1 MTQQTISFVA
11 GKSGGHIIP
20 CLTLAQKHLK
30 KQPETHVLFFSNNT
44 PLDKKILSENPVVTQ
59 HIPLPLIKFKIT
71 QVYRYPLVI
80 LQAMYSFLVSLY
92 YLWKNRPTKLISTGG
107 IVSIPVCL
115 SAFLLRIPIELY
127 EPNAV
132 PGKTIKLLAPLAQ
145 TIFVCFAQTKKYF
158 SQQSKSSQHC
168 VLVNY
173 PARYT
178 AQDKQISQSA
188 AQSILNLNQNKK
200 TILVLGGSQGS
211 ISLNNIVKQWLNQ
224 CPVLHKDIQIIHQTG
239 DYDSTNWPTWYQ
251 QRNITAQVFNY
262 KNDLACCYIAADLV
276 LCRAGAGL
284 LFEVQFFG
292 TSCIVVPLKA
302 NTTTHQIDNAQAIAQ
317 KFPEQFQVFLQDKII
332 ENPDPLFSTL
342 NQLLMNTS
350 VVQKSKN
357 QVNPIL

>member
-1 MTQQTISFVA
+1 MTKQTISFVA

-20 CLTLAQKHLK
+20 CLTLAQKYLK
-30 KQPETHVLFFSNNT
+30 EQPETHVLFFSNDT
-44 PLDKKILSENPVVTQ
+44 PLDKKILSKHPVITQ
-59 HIPLPLIKFKIT
+59 HIPLPLIKFNIT

-80 LQAMYSFLVSLY
+80 LQAIYSFVVSLY
-92 YLWKNRPTKLISTGG
+92 YLWKNRPIKLISTGS

-145 TIFVCFAQTKKYF
+145 TIFVCFAQTKAHFPK
-158 SQQSKSSQHC
+158 QSKNKQRC

-173 PARYT
+173 PVRYT

-200 TILVLGGSQGS
+200 TVLLLGGSQGS

-224 CPVLHKDIQIIHQTG
+224 YPVLHKDIQIIHQTG
-239 DYDSTNWPTWYQ
+239 DYDSTNWPAWYQ
-251 QRNITAQVFNY
+251 QRTITAQVFNY
-262 KNDLACCYIAADLV
+262 KNDLAHCYIAADLV
-276 LCRAGAGL
+276 LCRAGAGI

-292 TSCIVVPLKA
+292 TSCIIVPLKA
-302 NTTTHQIDNAQAIAQ
+302 NTTTHQIDNAQALAQ

-332 ENPDPLFSTL
+332 ENPEPLFFTL
-342 NQLLMNTS
+342 NRLLMNNN
-350 VVQKSKN
+350 VMQKTKN
-357 QVNPIL
+357 QINSIP